1 MKIVAK
7 KIGLLAFSAVILA
20 LMFSV
25 MPDTANAGDVYTI
38 DAPYEYPIKPGMD
51 EWDEILDHAAKVEML
66 QIPEYILEEM
76 TTRALA
82 ETVLNYPYLVDM
94 YAYGNTS
101 QGYEIVSETFN
112 GLKELENRLDGLSTL
127 VEIQQEQNAERGN
140 SRTVQALYL
149 KALIEEMPVMA

>member
-1 MKIVAK
+1 
-7 KIGLLAFSAVILA
+7 
-20 LMFSV
+20 
-25 MPDTANAGDVYTI
+25 
-38 DAPYEYPIKPGMD
+38 MD

-112 GLKELENRLDGLSTL
+112 GLKELENRPDGLSTL
-127 VEIQQEQNAERGN
+127 VESHHEQHAERGN
-140 SRTVQALYL
+140 RRSGQGRSL